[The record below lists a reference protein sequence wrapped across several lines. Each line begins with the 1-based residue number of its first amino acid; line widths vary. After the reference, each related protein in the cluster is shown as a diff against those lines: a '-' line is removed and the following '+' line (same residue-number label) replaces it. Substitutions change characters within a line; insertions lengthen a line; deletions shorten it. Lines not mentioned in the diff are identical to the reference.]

1 MSKNTDYNTKKRKQ
15 TILETYQNPLGGT
28 MFLKGNQK
36 GFTLIELVMIIVIL
50 GILAAVAIP
59 KYQDLSGEAKEAAA
73 RGALGAVRSA
83 ITIYYANHAV
93 QDSAHWPPID
103 SVRYA
108 IMAQGIPD
116 NPYVADTTADS
127 VIAGATKGTLV
138 GTDCGWAYLASDG
151 EVWLNS
157 DVNNENEW

>member
-1 MSKNTDYNTKKRKQ
+1 
-15 TILETYQNPLGGT
+15 
-28 MFLKGNQK
+28 MFVGVNQK

-59 KYQDLSGEAKEAAA
+59 KYQDLSDEAKEAAA

-83 ITIYYANHAV
+83 VTIYYANHAV

-116 NPYVADTTADS
+116 NPYVVTADHPDS
-127 VIAGATKGTLV
+127 VVVGVTKGTLV
-138 GTDCGWAYLASDG
+138 GSDCGWAYLAADG
-151 EVWLNS
+151 EIWLNS
-157 DVNNENEW
+157 DGVGENLW

>member
-1 MSKNTDYNTKKRKQ
+1 
-15 TILETYQNPLGGT
+15 
-28 MFLKGNQK
+28 MFVGANER

-59 KYQDLSGEAKEAAA
+59 KYQDLSDEAREAAA
-73 RGALGAVRSA
+73 RGALGGVRSA

-108 IMAQGIPD
+108 IMAQGMPD
-116 NPYVADTTADS
+116 NPYVVDADHPDS
-127 VIAGATKGTLV
+127 VVAGVTKGTVV

-151 EVWLNS
+151 EIWLNS
-157 DVNNENEW
+157 DAVGENLW

>member
-1 MSKNTDYNTKKRKQ
+1 
-15 TILETYQNPLGGT
+15 
-28 MFLKGNQK
+28 MFVGANQK

-59 KYQDLSGEAKEAAA
+59 KYQDLSDEAKEAAA

-103 SVRYA
+103 SVRYNV
-108 IMAQGIPD
+108 MAQGIPV
-116 NPYVADTTADS
+116 NPYCTTGPDS
-127 VIAGATKGTLV
+127 VIAGATKGTVV
-138 GTDCGWAYLASDG
+138 GTTCGWAYLVDDG
-151 EVWLNS
+151 EIWLNTD
-157 DVNNENEW
+157 DVGENLW

>member
-1 MSKNTDYNTKKRKQ
+1 
-15 TILETYQNPLGGT
+15 
-28 MFLKGNQK
+28 MFVGANEK

-59 KYQDLSGEAKEAAA
+59 KYQDLSDEAREAAA
-73 RGALGAVRSA
+73 RGALGGVRSA

-108 IMAQGIPD
+108 IMAQGMPD
-116 NPYVADTTADS
+116 NPYVVDADHPDS
-127 VIAGATKGTLV
+127 VVAGVTKGTVV

-151 EVWLNS
+151 EIWLNS
-157 DVNNENEW
+157 DVVSENLW

>member
-1 MSKNTDYNTKKRKQ
+1 
-15 TILETYQNPLGGT
+15 
-28 MFLKGNQK
+28 MFVRGNQK

-93 QDSAHWPPID
+93 QDSAHWPPLD

-108 IMAQGIPD
+108 IMAQGIPN
-116 NPYVADTTADS
+116 NPYCPSDEYPDS
-127 VIAGATKGTLV
+127 VIAGVTKGTLV
-138 GTDCGWAYLASDG
+138 GTDCGWAYLAADG
-151 EVWLNS
+151 EIWLNT
-157 DVNNENEW
+157 DENSENDW

>member
-1 MSKNTDYNTKKRKQ
+1 
-15 TILETYQNPLGGT
+15 
-28 MFLKGNQK
+28 MFVGANQK

-59 KYQDLSGEAKEAAA
+59 KYQDLSDEAKEAAA

-93 QDSAHWPPID
+93 QDSAHWPPLD
-103 SVRYA
+103 SVILA

-116 NPYVADTTADS
+116 NPYIAVDSLADS
-127 VIAGATKGTLV
+127 VVAGATKGTV
-138 GTDCGWAYLASDG
+138 VAGGCGWAYLVDDG
-151 EVWLNS
+151 EIWLNS
-157 DVNNENEW
+157 DAVGENLW

>member
-1 MSKNTDYNTKKRKQ
+1 
-15 TILETYQNPLGGT
+15 
-28 MFLKGNQK
+28 MFVGANEK

-59 KYQDLSGEAKEAAA
+59 KYQDLSDEAKEAAA
-73 RGALGAVRSA
+73 RGALGGVRSA

-108 IMAQGIPD
+108 IMAQDIPK
-116 NPYVADTTADS
+116 NPYVVDADHPDS
-127 VIAGATKGTLV
+127 VIVGVTKGTVV
-138 GTDCGWAYLASDG
+138 GADCGWAYLASEG
-151 EVWLNS
+151 EIWLNS
-157 DVNNENEW
+157 DVVGENLW

>member
-1 MSKNTDYNTKKRKQ
+1 MFV
-15 TILETYQNPLGGT
+15 GT
-28 MFLKGNQK
+28 SQK

-59 KYQDLSGEAKEAAA
+59 KYQDLSDEAKEAAA

-103 SVRYA
+103 SVREA
-108 IMAQGIPD
+108 IMAQGIPE
-116 NPYVADTTADS
+116 NPYVTVDSLSDS
-127 VIAGATKGTLV
+127 VVTGVTKGTV
-138 GTDCGWAYLASDG
+138 VAGGCGWAYLAADG
-151 EVWLNS
+151 EIWLNS
-157 DVNNENEW
+157 DEVGENLW

>member
-1 MSKNTDYNTKKRKQ
+1 
-15 TILETYQNPLGGT
+15 
-28 MFLKGNQK
+28 MFARGNQK

-93 QDSAHWPPID
+93 IDSAHWPPID
-103 SVRYA
+103 SVILA
-108 IMAQGIPD
+108 IMAQGIPN
-116 NPYVADTTADS
+116 NPYCPSDEYPDS
-127 VIAGATKGTLV
+127 VVTGATKGTIV
-138 GTDCGWAYLASDG
+138 GTDCGWAYLDTYG
-151 EVWLNS
+151 EIWLNT
-157 DVNNENEW
+157 DVVGENDW

>member
-1 MSKNTDYNTKKRKQ
+1 
-15 TILETYQNPLGGT
+15 
-28 MFLKGNQK
+28 MFVGNNQK

-59 KYQDLSGEAKEAAA
+59 KYQDLSDEAKEAAA

-103 SVRYA
+103 SVRNA
-108 IMAQGIPD
+108 IMAQGIPK
-116 NPYVADTTADS
+116 NPYCADADYPDS
-127 VIAGATKGTLV
+127 VVAGVTKGTLV
-138 GTDCGWAYLASDG
+138 GTDCGWAYLVADG
-151 EVWLNS
+151 EIWLNTDGS
-157 DVNNENEW
+157 GENLW